1 MIFDNGGDII
11 INADRPTPLYQQLKD
26 TLRANIING
35 DLSPHEKVP
44 TERELSEMYNVSRIT
59 VRQALADLTNE
70 GFIYKVQ
77 GKGTFVSPPKVEQ
90 PLFSVTPFEE
100 TLKAKG
106 IIPSTQLLEWK
117 SESADFEIATK
128 LAIPISS
135 SVIKLTLLG
144 LGDKEPMAI
153 YNSFFSET
161 LGREMV
167 KSAEFNEK
175 SQRSY
180 TTIDLYKS
188 IPDIKPKMQN
198 QSFEALPA
206 NGTISDILKI
216 PYGAPVFFV
225 TSIIYDMDDRP
236 IELKTAAYRGDKY
249 RFNITRMV
257 K

>member
-1 MIFDNGGDII
+1 MIS
-11 INADRPTPLYQQLKD
+11 ADKPTPLYQQLKD
-26 TLRANIING
+26 ALKVSIIDGN
-35 DLSPHEKVP
+35 LAPHEKVP
-44 TERELSEMYNVSRIT
+44 TERELSQMYNVSRMT
-59 VRQALADLTNE
+59 VRQALMDLTKD
-70 GFIYKVQ
+70 GFIYRVQ

-106 IIPSTQLLEWK
+106 ILPSTQLLEWK

-128 LAIPISS
+128 LAIPISAS
-135 SVIKLTLLG
+135 IIKLTLLG
-144 LGDKEPMAI
+144 LGDKEPMVL
-153 YNSFFSET
+153 YNSYFSEA

-167 KSAEFNEK
+167 NNADLSQK
-175 SQRSY
+175 SQKSF
-180 TTIDLYKS
+180 TTIDLYKN
-188 IPDIKPKMQN
+188 IAEVTPKMQN

-206 NGTISDILKI
+206 NGHISDILKI

-225 TSIIYDMDDRP
+225 TSIIYDVDDRP

-249 RFNITRMV
+249 KFNITRMV